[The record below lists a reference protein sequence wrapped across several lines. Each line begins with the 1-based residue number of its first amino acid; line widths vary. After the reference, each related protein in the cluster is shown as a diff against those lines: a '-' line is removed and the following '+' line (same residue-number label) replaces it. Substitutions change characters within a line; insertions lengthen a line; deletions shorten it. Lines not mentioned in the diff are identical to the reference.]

1 LLASAARPARVS
13 AVPQGTLCRG
23 QRSYGLF
30 GKSSAVQ
37 IQLVSGMQ
45 TREDIFFMSPEGE
58 KVPIRLADV
67 DALTWRA
74 VAVRQLRELIFT
86 MATPESCTEGR
97 DSTVTRW
104 HPRVPRRQRPAPALL
119 SRDTEAERRHSPPSA
134 MDSDGLGI
142 VGPSDLY
149 VGRLSSQQGS
159 QSAGGAPNLPLRLG
173 GVLLEDGRELGF
185 YRITAGSVVHPDW
198 DTVGLAGPWTTAALS
213 YTDPDWWLE
222 IASQAGEY
230 WRTVRPPG
238 SARFC
243 APRHQRFHLT
253 LATRHSP

>member
-1 LLASAARPARVS
+1 MLASAARPARVS

-45 TREDIFFMSPEGE
+45 TREDIFFMSPEGRE
-58 KVPIRLADV
+58 GPHPSRR
-67 DALTWRA
+67 TWMRSLGA
-74 VAVRQLRELIFT
+74 RVAVRQLRELIFT

-198 DTVGLAGPWTTAALS
+198 DTVGLAGPWTHCGAVL
-213 YTDPDWWLE
+213 
-222 IASQAGEY
+222 
-230 WRTVRPPG
+230 
-238 SARFC
+238 
-243 APRHQRFHLT
+243 H
-253 LATRHSP
+253 